1 MKVLLQSIKQ
11 LWKAGGRDRLV
22 FTLGPQFFDLT
33 SEAYSE

>member
-11 LWKAGGRDRLV
+11 LRKAGGRDRVV
-22 FTLGPQFFDLT
+22 FTLEPQFFDLT

>member
-11 LWKAGGRDRLV
+11 LWKAGGGDRVV
-22 FTLGPQFFDLT
+22 FALGPQFFDLT